1 MPPSGSSALSPHDQ
15 PGAQSVPALA
25 IDGIRRTFGTKVAVD
40 HAELTVRPGS
50 FTGLL
55 GPNGA
60 GKSTLIGCTVGFDR
74 PDRGTSAVFGVDV
87 WDEPLPARRLLGVL
101 PDNLA
106 LPEHLSGRELLGYWG
121 RLHGLAPDNVDA
133 RASSLLTLLELD
145 GSAERTLVLDYS
157 TGMRK
162 KIGLAVALIHRPR
175 LLVLDEPFEAI
186 DPLSAIMIRQILEQ
200 FIANGGSVV
209 MSSHSMLL
217 VEQLCDSVAIMA
229 AGQIVRSASMA
240 QIKEEGTL
248 EEAFIRSA
256 GRPQELAAEELS
268 WLA

>member
-1 MPPSGSSALSPHDQ
+1 M
-15 PGAQSVPALA
+15 
-25 IDGIRRTFGTKVAVD
+25 RRTFGDKVAVD
-40 HAELTVRPGS
+40 DVDLTVEAGS

-60 GKSTLIGCTVGFDR
+60 GKSTLIGCAVGFDR
-74 PDRGTSAVFGVDV
+74 PDAGASEIFGLDV
-87 WDEPLPARRLLGVL
+87 WGAPRQARRLMGVL

-121 RLHGLAPDNVDA
+121 RLHGIDPAVVDA
-133 RASSLLTLLELD
+133 RAEELLSLLELD
-145 GSAERTLVLDYS
+145 GSAERTMVLDYS

-186 DPLSAIMIRQILEQ
+186 DPLSAIVIRRILEQ
-200 FIANGGSVV
+200 FVSFGGSIV
-209 MSSHSMLL
+209 MSSHTMLL
-217 VEQLCDSVAIMA
+217 VEQVCDRVAIMA
-229 AGQIVRSASMA
+229 QGQIVLSEAMA
-240 QIKEEGTL
+240 EIHRRGTL
-248 EEAFIRSA
+248 EEAFVHAAGSA
-256 GRPQELAAEELS
+256 ERLVPQELS